1 MGELEGFYALW
12 YREIKVFTREK
23 SRIVS
28 SLITPLLWIVVFG
41 GGLGSAVSLGGVN
54 YQVFIFP
61 GILTMT
67 ILFSSVFF
75 GLYIVWD
82 KKIDFF
88 KEVLVAPLSRITIFA
103 GKMVGGTVDAL
114 LQGCAMLLFGLVLG
128 INYTLLTVIFSFVF
142 MFVLASALVSLG
154 LIIGS
159 NMESVEGFQLIISFL
174 VFPMFFFSGAL
185 FPLKNLPQ
193 YLLILTY
200 LDPVTYAVD
209 GLRGL
214 ILGSSQLPIELN
226 LSILTAFAA
235 VMIGIGTWSF
245 KRLK

>member
-12 YREIKVFTREK
+12 YRELKVFTREK

-28 SLITPLLWIVVFG
+28 SLFTPLLWIVVFG

-61 GILTMT
+61 GILAMT
-67 ILFSSVFF
+67 IIFSSVFF

-88 KEVLVAPLSRITIFA
+88 KEVLVAPLSRVTIFA
-103 GKMVGGTVDAL
+103 GKMVGGSTDAL
-114 LQGCAMLLFGLVLG
+114 LQGVAMLVFGVVLG
-128 INYTLLTVIFSFVF
+128 VKYNVIVLLLSFLF
-142 MFVLASALVSLG
+142 LFVLASALVSLG
-154 LIIGS
+154 LIIGA
-159 NMESVEGFQLIISFL
+159 NMESPEGFQLIVSFL
-174 VFPMFFFSGAL
+174 IFPMFFFSGAL
-185 FPLKNLPQ
+185 FPIDNLPS
-193 YLLILTY
+193 YLMVVTM

-214 ILGSSQLPIELN
+214 ILGSSQLPIMLN
-226 LSILTAFAA
+226 LGILIAFAA
-235 VMIGIGTWSF
+235 LMMGIGTWAF

>member
-12 YREIKVFTREK
+12 YREMKVFTREK

-28 SLITPLLWIVVFG
+28 SLFTPLLWIVVFG

-88 KEVLVAPLSRITIFA
+88 KEVLVAPLSRTTIFA
-103 GKMVGGTVDAL
+103 GKMVGGSVDAL
-114 LQGCAMLLFGLVLG
+114 IQGAAMLAFGLVLK
-128 INYTLLTVIFSFVF
+128 INYSLLSLVVAFLF
-142 MFVLASALVSLG
+142 MFVLASSLVSLG

-174 VFPMFFFSGAL
+174 VFPMFFLSGAL
-185 FPLKNLPQ
+185 FPIKDLPQ
-193 YLLILTY
+193 YLLIFTI

-214 ILGSSQLPIELN
+214 LLGSSQLPIALN
-226 LSILTAFAA
+226 LMILTAFAA
-235 VMIGIGTWSF
+235 VMIAIGTWSF
-245 KRLK
+245 RRLK

>member
-12 YREIKVFTREK
+12 YREMKVFTREK

-28 SLITPLLWIVVFG
+28 SLVTPLLWLVVFG

-54 YQVFIFP
+54 YQIFIFP
-61 GILTMT
+61 GILAMT

-88 KEVLVAPLSRITIFA
+88 KEVLVAPLSRVTIFA
-103 GKMVGGTVDAL
+103 GKMVGGSIDAL
-114 LQGCAMLLFGLVLG
+114 LQGAAMLVLG
-128 INYTLLTVIFSFVF
+128 VVLGIRYNLLTLVLSFVF

-174 VFPMFFFSGAL
+174 VFPMFFFSGDL
-185 FPLKNLPQ
+185 FPIDNLPS
-193 YLLILTY
+193 YLLLFTVI
-200 LDPVTYAVD
+200 DPVTYAVD

-214 ILGSSQLPIELN
+214 LLGSSQLPIALN
-226 LSILTAFAA
+226 MAILAGFAA
-235 VMIGIGTWSF
+235 IMIGIGTWSF

>member
-88 KEVLVAPLSRITIFA
+88 KEVLVAPLSRTTIFA
-103 GKMVGGTVDAL
+103 GKMVGGSVDAL

-128 INYTLLTVIFSFVF
+128 INYTILNVIFSFVF

-154 LIIGS
+154 LVIGS

-174 VFPMFFFSGAL
+174 IFPMFFFSGAL

-193 YLLILTY
+193 YLLILTF

-214 ILGSSQLPIELN
+214 ILGSSQLPIGLN
-226 LSILTAFAA
+226 LAILTAFAA
-235 VMIGIGTWSF
+235 VMIGIGTWTF